1 MKRLNIVILVCNSL
15 VLLLTVARLLAVDN
29 IYYQLAIL
37 VIVAILLIV
46 SMVLT
51 MVIISG
57 LIFRDKARKPAPIAV
72 MTDAFRN
79 ALCNYGYLQGES
91 EEFAGE
97 SETLT
102 WSKWRQVSADDPRL
116 RKRTEISQ
124 DIMGNVYETERFELD
139 VSEGDNIP

>member
-1 MKRLNIVILVCNSL
+1 MKRLNIIILVCNSL

-29 IYYQLAIL
+29 IYYQLAVL

-79 ALCNYGYLQGES
+79 ALRDWTAPQGES
-91 EEFAGE
+91 EKFAE
-97 SETLT
+97 KSETLT
-102 WSKWRQVSADDPRL
+102 WSKWRQVSPDDPRL

-124 DIMGNVYETERFELD
+124 DILGNVIETERFELD
-139 VSEGDNIP
+139 VSEGDDIP